1 MLKLN
6 LNTKINISK
15 ERVESRVILM
25 MGRVLLVTTPE
36 VPGYRVKRVVGIV
49 TASTIR
55 TRGMLGRIISG
66 IEALVGGRGRAYLE
80 ELNKARREVLDEL
93 ERKAR
98 MMGANAVIGIDFE
111 TTEMLEGFIMITAYG
126 TAVEIEPLE
135 K

>member
-1 MLKLN
+1 MLD
-6 LNTKINISK
+6 
-15 ERVESRVILM
+15 
-25 MGRVLLVTTPE
+25 
-36 VPGYRVKRVVGIV
+36 
-49 TASTIR
+49 
-55 TRGMLGRIISG
+55 RIISG
-66 IEALVGGRGRAYLE
+66 IEALVGGRGSVYLE
-80 ELNKARREVLDEL
+80 ELDKARREVLDEL

>member
-1 MLKLN
+1 
-6 LNTKINISK
+6 
-15 ERVESRVILM
+15 M

-36 VPGYRVKRVVGIV
+36 VPGYRVKRVIGIV
-49 TASTIR
+49 TASTVR